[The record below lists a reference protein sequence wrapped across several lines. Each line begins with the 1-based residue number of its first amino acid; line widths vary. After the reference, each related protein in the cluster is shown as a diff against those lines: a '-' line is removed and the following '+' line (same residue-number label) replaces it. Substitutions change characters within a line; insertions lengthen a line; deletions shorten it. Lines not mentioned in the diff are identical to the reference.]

1 MTKKVSVILADITT
15 LGVDAIVNAANE
27 GMAAGGGVD
36 GAIHKAAGPELVRE
50 TVKYAPLYVAK
61 TAVTSGYNLKAKN
74 IIHTVGPIYRQGDSG
89 EYIALE
95 MCYRNVIKKAAEIG
109 AKSLAIP
116 AISAGVYGFPKE
128 RAAKI
133 AVETCLDEVDKH
145 KSIKEILLVA
155 YDPEMLNAYKKYLS

>member
-1 MTKKVSVILADITT
+1 MTKKVSVILADITA

-133 AVETCLDEVDKH
+133 AAETCLDEADKH
-145 KSIKEILLVA
+145 ESIEEILLVA

>member
-1 MTKKVSVILADITT
+1 MTKKISVILADITA

-116 AISAGVYGFPKE
+116 AISAGVYGFPRQ
-128 RAAKI
+128 RAARI

-145 KSIKEILLVA
+145 ESIKEILLVA